1 MKKIPFL
8 ILVYFLTTAGFFKS
22 ALEECADI
30 DIRNASQFNKNG
42 IYKDV
47 EMTDAE
53 KLVAKKYWEK
63 RDKEF
68 KLKRNNQRDI
78 SLDIRFFIEQHNLGP
93 KTHKSIL
100 VRKITKKENDKK
112 HKKFISKSLKK
123 KMNDR
128 FSGYP
133 ENYKLCVNYKKFNP
147 EMFKA
152 KYD

>member
-30 DIRNASQFNKNG
+30 DIRDASQFNKNG

-53 KLVAKKYWEK
+53 KLIAKKKWEK
-63 RDKEF
+63 RVEKY
-68 KLKRNNQRDI
+68 KLNKKNNRNDI
-78 SLDIRFFIEQHNLGP
+78 GFFIDSLTQSP
-93 KTHKSIL
+93 THKSVL

-112 HKKFISKSLKK
+112 HKKFISQSLKK

-133 ENYKLCVNYKKFNP
+133 EKYKLCVNYKKFNP

>member
-1 MKKIPFL
+1 MKRIPFL
-8 ILVYFLTTAGFFKS
+8 ILVFMLTTGFFKS
-22 ALEECADI
+22 ALEKCADI
-30 DIRNASQFNKNG
+30 DIRDAPQFNKNG

-47 EMTDAE
+47 EMSDAE
-53 KLVAKKYWEK
+53 KIVAKKYWEK
-63 RDKEF
+63 RDKEY
-68 KLKRNNQRDI
+68 KKKINQRDI

-112 HKKFISKSLKK
+112 HKKFISQSLKK

-133 ENYKLCVNYKKFNP
+133 EKYELCVNYKKFKP

>member
-8 ILVYFLTTAGFFKS
+8 ILIYFLTTAGFFKS

-42 IYKDV
+42 IYKDI

-53 KLVAKKYWEK
+53 KLVAKKYWVK
-63 RDKEF
+63 RDKEY
-68 KLKRNNQRDI
+68 KLKKKNQR
-78 SLDIRFFIEQHNLGP
+78 DIRFFIEQHNLGP

-112 HKKFISKSLKK
+112 HKKFISQSLKK

-133 ENYKLCVNYKKFNP
+133 EKYKLCVNYKKFNP